1 MRLKR
6 PAHLK
11 DDLVVAFL
19 IALVVA
25 VVMSI

>member
-1 MRLKR
+1 MRFRK

-19 IALVVA
+19 TALVIA
-25 VVMSI
+25 VVMAI

>member
-11 DDLVVAFL
+11 DDLAVAFL
-19 IALVVA
+19 IALVIA